1 MKLKYI
7 IAIWLFV
14 LLVQTGWAQVAG
26 TRADSAQAGAKAAVV
41 LSSPYPNPV
50 NNLLIFNY
58 KVPQQTKSASIH
70 LFDLTGRKV
79 GQFDLDHIS
88 GQIKINLENYSN
100 GIYFYTLYTDA
111 KAMKTG
117 RFVKKQG

>member
-1 MKLKYI
+1 MKLKNT

-26 TRADSAQAGAKAAVV
+26 SRADSAQAGSKAAVV
-41 LSSPYPNPV
+41 LSSPFPNPV
-50 NNLLIFNY
+50 NNQLVFNY
-58 KVPQQTKSASIH
+58 KVPQQTKLASIH
-70 LFDLTGRKV
+70 LFDLTGRKI
-79 GQFDLDHIS
+79 GQFDLDLPN

-111 KAMKTG
+111 KAIKTG
-117 RFVKKQG
+117 RFVKKPV